1 MQMTSDEVRAKA
13 SKYER
18 ESVLVYWVVALGLT
32 PLFLTAF
39 IYNLVRLREPLL
51 IAGTGL
57 ALATYCLI
65 AWPLVRNGPNRIAP
79 AEPCLDFLRRE
90 FEAKRR
96 GLLWVRGCVLLLI
109 PAVLVSWWG
118 GGPALR
124 AKTLG
129 IQSPWLLSLLRGP
142 APLIVL
148 ALVIAFLWFAFSSQ
162 ARKIER
168 EINKLPK
175 Q

>member
-1 MQMTSDEVRAKA
+1 
-13 SKYER
+13 
-18 ESVLVYWVVALGLT
+18 VVAFGLT

-79 AEPCLDFLRRE
+79 SEPCLDFLRRE

-96 GLLWVRGCVLLLI
+96 GRLWVRGCILLLI
-109 PAVLVSWWG
+109 PAVLVNVFARSA
-118 GGPALR
+118 GPPPHHE
-124 AKTLG
+124 LG
-129 IQSPWLLSLLRGP
+129 IQAPWLLSLLRGP

-148 ALVIAFLWFAFSSQ
+148 ALIIAFLWFAFSSQ

-168 EINKLPK
+168 EIKKLPK